1 MGLCVS
7 VPRDSASEMDSIQP
21 KTDKNTM
28 ISTPNGQKLEMNGD
42 PRVDFGGIKSQVSNL
57 NRGSSRSFGSSRDSA
72 FHDTQPWLD
81 SDNDDDFYSINGDFT
96 PSRGSTP
103 LHGIVAGNPKFKKS
117 LSLQSNGTPFQS
129 KPRPLNTELN
139 PMISSPDIEPWKA
152 PASAD
157 TTPRGKTSNMNSTL
171 SSPSDKKKLLELFRE
186 SRAGVNIEGL
196 TFSGLLRQDNHANAT
211 SERSPSIHVSANKA
225 PYHSRANSVS
235 TGVRTPN
242 GDSVKPVKE
251 KPHRSPLSACFL
263 RITPSRSH
271 CKKN

>member
-1 MGLCVS
+1 
-7 VPRDSASEMDSIQP
+7 MDSIQP
-21 KTDKNTM
+21 NTDKKTM
-28 ISTPNGQKLEMNGD
+28 ILTPNEKKREMNGD
-42 PRVDFGGIKSQVSNL
+42 PHVDFGGIKSQVSNL

-96 PSRGSTP
+96 PSRGNTP
-103 LHGIVAGNPKFKKS
+103 LHGIVAGNPNFKKS
-117 LSLQSNGTPFQS
+117 LSFQSNGTPLQS
-129 KPRPLNTELN
+129 KPQRLNTEL
-139 PMISSPDIEPWKA
+139 ISSPDIEPWKA

-196 TFSGLLRQDNHANAT
+196 TFSGLLGHNNHANTT
-211 SERSPSIHVSANKA
+211 SERNPSIRVSENRT

-235 TGVRTPN
+235 TGARTPN
-242 GDSVKPVKE
+242 GDFVRPVKE
-251 KPHRSPLSACFL
+251 KPPRSRLSACFL
-263 RITPSRSH
+263 RLTPSRSH
-271 CKKN
+271 RKKK